1 MRGKIYVIIVGNLNV
16 MVKKKIRQQYDGKIT
31 SNNVNIKIPILSQK
45 YKQDGH

>member
-16 MVKKKIRQQYDGKIT
+16 MVKKIRQQYDGKIT
-31 SNNVNIKIPILSQK
+31 SNTVNIKIPILSQK

>member
-1 MRGKIYVIIVGNLNV
+1 MRGKIYVIIIGNLNV

-31 SNNVNIKIPILSQK
+31 SNTVNIKIPILSQK